1 MTTFD
6 EIHIQ
11 GYRRLA
17 DVRLPLRPL
26 NVVVGSGGSGKSSLL
41 EAFHLLVASAS
52 GDLQAAFYG
61 INVLQAILTRLPEPA
76 VEPAEELQLSL
87 RQTTTNSGVLSYSLT
102 LRPAGNM
109 FWISRES
116 FTQTKTRPQRS
127 VIRHFTAS
135 NDRIRCLRTR
145 TKERV
150 APDWGHDD
158 RESVLFQ
165 IPPEYRLVHGFRKSL
180 SSCVCCR
187 SMDVGPH
194 SPVRRP
200 QYACKARLP
209 GPNGEHLGACLH
221 WMRESSPDRYDVIMD
236 TLKVAFPSFEGLIFN
251 VLPEELLVVL
261 WKEKGISTA
270 FQMDQLSEGSLRFL
284 WLLTLL
290 YSPGLPAVTLL
301 EQPEISLSP
310 RVLPLLVDVLREAS
324 RRTQLIVITNSERLV
339 RCLRPDELVV
349 ATAEEGLAKFTRADE
364 LELEN
369 WLAEYTLDQIW
380 SMGRL
385 HS

>member
-6 EIHIQ
+6 EIRIQ

-17 DVRLPLRPL
+17 DVRLSLRTL
-26 NVVVGSGGSGKSSLL
+26 NVVVGSGGAGKSSLL
-41 EAFHLLVASAS
+41 EAFHLLAASAA

-61 INVLQAILTRLPEPA
+61 IDVLQWILTRFPDPA
-76 VEPAEELQLSL
+76 VQPAEQLQLSL
-87 RQTTTNSGVLSYSLT
+87 RQTTKNSGVLSYSIT
-102 LRPAGNM
+102 LQPAGNM
-109 FWISRES
+109 FQISRES

-127 VIRHFTAS
+127 VITHFTAS
-135 NDRIRCLRTR
+135 NDRIRCLKTT
-145 TKERV
+145 TKERLV
-150 APDWGHDD
+150 PDWEHDD

-180 SSCVCCR
+180 SSFICCR
-187 SMDVGPH
+187 AMHVGPH
-194 SPVRRP
+194 SPVRHA
-200 QYACKARLP
+200 QDVCTARLP
-209 GPNGEHLGACLH
+209 GQNGEYLGSCLH
-221 WMRESSPDRYDVIMD
+221 WMRESSPDRYEVIID
-236 TLKVAFPSFEGLIFN
+236 TLKVAFPAFEGLSFE
-251 VLPEELLVVL
+251 VVSDEMLDVL
-261 WKEKGISTA
+261 WKEKGFSTP
-270 FQMDQLSEGSLRFL
+270 FRMGQLSEGSLRFL

-310 RVLPLLVDVLREAS
+310 GMVTILVDVLREAS
-324 RRTQLIVITNSERLV
+324 RRTQLIVVTNSERLV

-349 ATAEEGLAKFTRADE
+349 ADAEEGLAKFTRADE

-369 WLAEYTLDQIW
+369 WLADYTLDQIW

-385 HS
+385 QG